1 MNNKMNALKNHT
13 VIRNHTY
20 EYEINQTKCM
30 IDIHLEKDGK
40 GKLQYKVYVTDQNGV
55 FHTSSAD
62 PSKSKAVSKAMMKYS
77 WITA

>member
-1 MNNKMNALKNHT
+1 
-13 VIRNHTY
+13 
-20 EYEINQTKCM
+20 M
-30 IDIHLEKDGK
+30 IDIQLEKDGK